1 MNKRHV
7 GSVRR
12 SPLAKGIYLAIA
24 SVLAMPL
31 LSEPAY
37 ADCTQAGVT
46 VTCANGTSFVNY
58 VIPTNGVTINVQS
71 TGNLS
76 VPLLL
81 DGAALTAS
89 GNGITLNN
97 AGIIDPS
104 LTGGLSLGSSGAM
117 LGNATVGGNTIN
129 VN

>member
-7 GSVRR
+7 GSIRR

-37 ADCTQAGVT
+37 ADCTQAGAI
-46 VTCANGTSFVNY
+46 VTCANGQSFTNY
-58 VIPTNGVTINVQS
+58 VLPTNGVTINVQS

-81 DGAALTAS
+81 GGAALTAS

-97 AGIIDPS
+97 DGIIGPG
-104 LTGGLSLGSSGAM
+104 LTGVLSLGAAGAV
-117 LGNATVGGNTIN
+117 LGNATVG
-129 VN
+129 